1 MNGDEQ
7 NKKKLRSDAIFG
19 KINQFVTLQKDE
31 TAKYNSLFTKVT
43 ESIVN
48 ILKEKDEVFKK
59 YYQKTMYAGS
69 FYKQTRVGKPKEFDL
84 NLILCLPDI
93 DSVKIE
99 KGRPGFAKIKF
110 DKRKISP
117 VWTEHKVL
125 NKWLDSEGYLDNQKL
140 RGWFEG
146 MVKKSLSP
154 FEKTPNKFSICA
166 KDSST
171 PLCEAE
177 IKKSGPAFT
186 LIANDGSMEFAVDLV
201 PVLEFS
207 QPPPLPNFEKT
218 KEPWHLVPKPLKNGD
233 APNQNWRY
241 CFYHYE
247 KEMLKKNGKVKP
259 VIRHMKKLRDTQNW
273 SILASYYIETLFFHV
288 LSKNDSD
295 KNESQTTLLVSMLK
309 ELSKAF
315 KTGSLNYFWD
325 KTFNV
330 FGELTKEK
338 IVGVQNRLDKII
350 KEIEADPTTMTQYFL
365 TKEEQE
371 KLKEIEEK
379 EKTQPKKEVNDKTN
393 GLSTTL
399 PLTRETKSEKNKK
412 TLQEPENGETSKNEI
427 KALKEMVLSL
437 KAEFKD
443 FKNSIKQKP
452 IDETPGAEAAD
463 EKEMRKLLLLLINE
477 VKQLKLNV
485 GRLEAKIDQ
494 TNEQIKNIKSQST
507 FFDVMEAAVPLFN

>member
-7 NKKKLRSDAIFG
+7 NKKKLRSDAMFG

-43 ESIVN
+43 ESIVS

-59 YYQKTMYAGS
+59 YYRNTMYAGS
-69 FYKQTRVGKPKEFDL
+69 FYKQTRVGQPKEFDL

-110 DKRKISP
+110 DERKISS

-125 NKWLDSEGYLDNQKL
+125 NKWLDSEGYLDNGKL

-146 MVKKSLSP
+146 MVKKSLNPS
-154 FEKTPNKFSICA
+154 EKNSNKFRIYS
-166 KDSST
+166 KDSSS

-186 LIANDGSMEFAVDLV
+186 LIVNDGSMEFAVDLV

-207 QPPPLPNFEKT
+207 QSPPLSNFEKL

-233 APNQNWRY
+233 VPNQNWRY

-259 VIRHMKKLRDTQNW
+259 IIRHIKKLRDTQNW

-288 LSKNDSD
+288 LSKNDFD
-295 KNESQTTLLVSMLK
+295 QNESQTRLLVYMLK

-315 KTGSLNYFWD
+315 KSGLLNYFWD
-325 KTFNV
+325 KTFNL
-330 FGELTKEK
+330 FGELTEDQ

-365 TKEEQE
+365 TKEEQK

-393 GLSTTL
+393 GLSSTF
-399 PLTRETKSEKNKK
+399 PLIRETKSEKNKK
-412 TLQEPENGETSKNEI
+412 IIQESENRETSKNEI

-452 IDETPGAEAAD
+452 IDQTPETEGTD
-463 EKEMRKLLLLLINE
+463 EKEMKKLLLLLINE

-485 GRLEAKIDQ
+485 GRLETKIDQ

-507 FFDVMEAAVPLFN
+507 FFDVMETGVPLLN